1 MKKVILLFTLIIL
14 CTDTVFAQQDD
25 FVSEYIS
32 DCDGGMNIIEPGTFS
47 IQFTGSGGLLQDIVS
62 YPSLTGSLSEK
73 NSIWC
78 SFIAPFDG
86 VIQLEASLETGFL
99 QMVVFEQGLNTI
111 CDEIHRG
118 IADVKRLLV
127 SKNTSSVG
135 LSKNIDDNHLYSL
148 ELREGQKIAILFN
161 TLEKSEEKLK
171 LVLSFNPFDLKGQ
184 MVQGESKIVD
194 LRDDEFQPSFH
205 VVVRDASTGYP
216 VVASLTIEGLKNN
229 SALYIGSDFYLVVTR
244 TGKVKIK
251 CDSKGYFFADR
262 IENVT
267 ANGESEFTIWLE
279 PLQQGKSMQI
289 EEIEFHPGSS
299 DFTPTSEGKLRRLK
313 DFMALNSE
321 VIIEI
326 QGHVF
331 SVEDNSFAAQKM
343 SEARAKRVYNYLVE
357 NGINKSRM
365 TTVGFGNTKPIF
377 PNPKLA
383 FEEQM
388 NRRVEIKVL

>member
-377 PNPKLA
+377 PKPKLA

>member
-111 CDEIHRG
+111 C
-118 IADVKRLLV
+118 DVKRLLV

-279 PLQQGKSMQI
+279 PLKQGKSMQI

-377 PNPKLA
+377 PKPKLA

>member
-279 PLQQGKSMQI
+279 PLKQGKSMQI

-377 PNPKLA
+377 PKPKLA